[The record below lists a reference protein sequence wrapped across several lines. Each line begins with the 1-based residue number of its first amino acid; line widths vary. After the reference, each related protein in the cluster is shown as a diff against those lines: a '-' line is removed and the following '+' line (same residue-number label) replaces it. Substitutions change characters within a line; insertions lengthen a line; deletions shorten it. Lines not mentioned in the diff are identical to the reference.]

1 MGIDFLVT
9 SFILVIAPGTGVLY
23 TLAYGL
29 SRGAVG
35 SIYAAIGCTFGI
47 VPHLLSAILG
57 LAALLHA
64 SAMAFQIAKI
74 AGVAYLLYMAWGAL
88 QEKGA
93 LSVERKTDSRSG
105 REIMIKGAL
114 INILN
119 PKLSMFF
126 LAFLPQFVSGNSEQV
141 AWQMLLLGGIF
152 MAMTLV
158 VFIGYG
164 LFAAA
169 LRDHVITRPRIMT
182 WIRRVYA
189 GAFVAMGL
197 KLAMAER

>member
-1 MGIDFLVT
+1 MSIEFLIT

-29 SRGAVG
+29 SRGAIG
-35 SIYAAIGCTFGI
+35 SIYAAIGCTMGI

-64 SAMAFQIAKI
+64 SATAFQIAKFV
-74 AGVAYLLYMAWGAL
+74 GVAYLLYMAWGVL
-88 QEKGA
+88 REKGA
-93 LSVERKTDSRSG
+93 LSIERKTDMRSG

-126 LAFLPQFVSGNSEQV
+126 LAFLPQFVSGTGMQ
-141 AWQMLLLGGIF
+141 ATWQMVMLGGIF
-152 MAMTLV
+152 MAMTLT
-158 VFIGYG
+158 VFICYG

-169 LRDHVITRPRIMT
+169 VRDQIITRPKVMT
-182 WIRRVYA
+182 WVRRAYA
-189 GAFVAMGL
+189 GAFVAIGA
-197 KLAMAER
+197 KLAFAVR